1 MVNRRPSASFTL
13 EGPGSIIRTAI
24 DEVVVVL
31 SGILR
36 IFEILQEIETVI

>member
-13 EGPGSIIRTAI
+13 EGPGSIIRTTV
-24 DEVVVVL
+24 DEIVIVL

-36 IFEILQEIETVI
+36 VFKILQEIESVI